1 MIAVLKGDIIA
12 SRKMSS
18 QALWLTPL
26 KNILSQWGE
35 SPKDW
40 ELVWG
45 DSFQL
50 QINNPKEALHKAIAI
65 KTILRKSEVDA
76 RMAIGIGALS
86 YQGEKVSESNG
97 PAFIHSGEIFEELRK
112 DKVNLAVKSPWLD
125 FDAEINLYL
134 KLGGFIMDHWTI
146 SSAEIM
152 QIAMEKPKITQ
163 GEIGKFLGIAQS
175 SVSNRWQR
183 AKVDAILE
191 IETMFRHKLKQYKNY
206 DCYR

>member
-18 QALWLTPL
+18 QEVWIKPL
-26 KNILSQWGE
+26 KKILSKWGE
-35 SPKDW
+35 TPKDW

-50 QINNPKEALHKAIAI
+50 QINNPKEALHRAIAI
-65 KTILRKSEVDA
+65 KTVLKKAGVDA
-76 RMAIGIGALS
+76 RMAIGLGKIT

-97 PAFIHSGEIFEELRK
+97 PAFIYSGEIFEELKK
-112 DKVNLAVKSPWLD
+112 DKVNLAVKSPWPD
-125 FDAEINLYL
+125 FDTEINLYL
-134 KLGGFIMDHWTI
+134 KLGGFIMDHWTV

-152 QIAMEKPKITQ
+152 QIAMHTPDITQ
-163 GEIGKFLGIAQS
+163 DQIGKILGIAQS

-183 AKVDAILE
+183 ARVDAILE
-191 IETMFRHKLKQYKNY
+191 IESMFRNKLNQYKSS
-206 DCYR
+206 